1 MTAGSAAVEGLPRV
15 PCVPD
20 PLSSDQ
26 QPSSGRRVRP
36 LVAIA
41 VVLLSLGLGV
51 MLGLLFPP
59 ETLLPARHGFTKGT
73 LATSPPVELAN
84 QEARAEY
91 LASSAPVSPGT
102 HEIDKLP
109 SAATEETKE
118 QVKATSEPKRPEP
131 PVTKAAGPKT
141 VKRTNN
147 PAENRS
153 KLGRPQ
159 SERASRANRDRY
171 AAPERPQRSIVSQL
185 PIVGP
190 VVGLFVP

>member
-1 MTAGSAAVEGLPRV
+1 MPN
-15 PCVPD
+15 

-26 QPSSGRRVRP
+26 QPSSGRRVKP
-36 LVAIA
+36 QVAIA

-59 ETLLPARHGFTKGT
+59 ETLLPAGHAPTQAT

-84 QEARAEY
+84 QARRAES
-91 LASSAPVSPGT
+91 LATSAPESPGA
-102 HEIDKLP
+102 HEIDKPP
-109 SAATEETKE
+109 SAATKETKE
-118 QVKATSEPKRPEP
+118 QVKVTSEPERPEP
-131 PVTKAAGPKT
+131 PVTKAARQKT
-141 VKRTNN
+141 SKRTNN
-147 PAENRS
+147 PAEKGNKR
-153 KLGRPQ
+153 GRPQ

-190 VVGLFVP
+190 VFGLFVP